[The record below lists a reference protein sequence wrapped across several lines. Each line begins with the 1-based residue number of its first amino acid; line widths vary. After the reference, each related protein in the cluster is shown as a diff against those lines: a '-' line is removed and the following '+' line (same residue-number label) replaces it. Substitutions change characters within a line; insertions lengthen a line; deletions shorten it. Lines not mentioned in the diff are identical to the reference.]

1 MLDDALHF
9 LVQTQEAPDWARL
22 GQHLP
27 CEWIEQAVAYTG
39 KASIRQRRLP
49 AEQVVW
55 LVVALALY
63 RHQSISEVVDDL
75 DLALPNTQVPFV
87 SKSAV
92 AQARQ
97 RLGSEPL
104 RVLFEISARAW
115 SEQDRKQYLFK
126 GLTLFAMDGTT
137 LKSADTPELRE
148 HFGEQVYPSGRI
160 SSYPQ
165 VRGVTLTAVPTHLV
179 RDAKFAPMESMKC
192 SMQKSCSLQF
202 QMTRLPPSIKAFYR
216 LKFCAG

>member
-9 LVQTQEAPDWARL
+9 LVQAQEASDWARL

-27 CEWIEQAVAYTG
+27 YEWIEQALAYTG
-39 KASIRQRRLP
+39 KASIRKRRLP

-63 RHQSISEVVDDL
+63 RHQSISEVMDDL
-75 DLALPNTQVPFV
+75 DLALPDAQAPFV

-97 RLGSEPL
+97 RLGDEPL
-104 RVLFEISARAW
+104 RALFEISASAW
-115 SEQDRKQYLFK
+115 SEQDRKRYLFK
-126 GLTLFAMDGTT
+126 GLSLFAMDGTT
-137 LKSADTPELRE
+137 LKTTDTPEHRE

-165 VRGVTLTAVPTHLV
+165 VL
-179 RDAKFAPMESMKC
+179 
-192 SMQKSCSLQF
+192 SL
-202 QMTRLPPSIKAFYR
+202 IHI
-216 LKFCAG
+216 